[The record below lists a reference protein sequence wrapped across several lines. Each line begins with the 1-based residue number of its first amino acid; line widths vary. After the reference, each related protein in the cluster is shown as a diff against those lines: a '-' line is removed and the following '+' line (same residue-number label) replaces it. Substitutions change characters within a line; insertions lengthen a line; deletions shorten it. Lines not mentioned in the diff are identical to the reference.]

1 MSTIACPSPIAAT
14 TFDQMWISSVRVM
27 LPKYGFLGNISVKF
41 HPRSGDHILATDL
54 VYLNLTD
61 LVKEQV
67 DDLELK
73 SVLDGLVTECGRQRF
88 GVLEQTA
95 TLKSLNVRASSPTKP
110 VIAVMDFTDGQ
121 RHTIEDCYALAA
133 TDFQFAVTLDSILV
147 KLAQKANLTIN
158 FPTPPFTTPF

>member
-1 MSTIACPSPIAAT
+1 MSTIACPSPITAT

-61 LVKEQV
+61 LVKGQV

-88 GVLEQTA
+88 GVLEA
-95 TLKSLNVRASSPTKP
+95 TGTLSTLMVRSPSPTKP
-110 VIAVMDFTDGQ
+110 VIAVMDFTDGG
-121 RHTIEDCYALAA
+121 RHIVQDCYALAA
-133 TDFQFAVTLDSILV
+133 TDQQFATILNDTLV
-147 KLAQKANLTIN
+147 KLAQKANLTLQ
-158 FPTPPFTTPF
+158 

>member
-1 MSTIACPSPIAAT
+1 MSIIACPSPIAAT
-14 TFDQMWISSVRVM
+14 TFDRMWISSVRVM

-88 GVLEQTA
+88 GVLEA
-95 TLKSLNVRASSPTKP
+95 TGTLSTLMVRSASPTKP
-110 VIAVMDFTDGQ
+110 VMAVIDFTDGQ

-133 TDFQFAVTLDSILV
+133 TDQQFATIFNDTLV
-147 KLAQKANLTIN
+147 KLAQKANLTLQ
-158 FPTPPFTTPF
+158 